1 MGCAESKPKPRGSTK
16 PEKKQKKNIKNKSKK
31 GPPATE
37 SSTSVSYD
45 WFNKSDDGDN
55 SLPSKDE
62 IEDDNQSVSSELML
76 AVENGDADAVEELL
90 TKGVSPNG
98 VSHGTTALHKAA
110 IRIEDT
116 TQEIITLLIK
126 HGANANQPD
135 SSGARPLHAAARQ
148 RNAEAVRAL
157 LLTSPRRGA
166 RRKHAD
172 PMAKNNKD
180 ETPIHIAARTDN
192 SMTLLKLVNS
202 CPNPVDA
209 ITATT
214 TEGDT
219 AIHLAARHGR
229 LNPLTTLIELHQFY
243 NLSLDPVNQETYT
256 PIQEAALNGHTA
268 VVRLLREQGAHYDE
282 VAREAYQKYREMFQ
296 VIDSPRSPRG
306 NPRPDPRRA
315 QA

>member
-1 MGCAESKPKPRGSTK
+1 MGCSDSKHEKPSTTK
-16 PEKKQKKNIKNKSKK
+16 PEKKPTNEKKIRTAGSSSVGCGDWMDKS
-31 GPPATE
+31 E
-37 SSTSVSYD
+37 VE
-45 WFNKSDDGDN
+45 KSEQ
-55 SLPSKDE
+55 PQQE
-62 IEDDNQSVSSELML
+62 TEDDCESVGSELML

-90 TKGVSPNG
+90 SKGMSPNG
-98 VSHGTTALHKAA
+98 LSQGTTALHKAA

-126 HGANANQPD
+126 HGANANQAD

-148 RNAEAVRAL
+148 RNAEAVKAL

-166 RRKHAD
+166 GRKHAD
-172 PMAKNNKD
+172 PMAKNKKG
-180 ETPIHIAARTDN
+180 ETPIHVAARTDN
-192 SMTLLKLVNS
+192 SSTLLKLVNS
-202 CPNPVDA
+202 CISPSEA

-214 TEGDT
+214 SEGDT

-229 LNPLTTLIELHQFY
+229 LNPLQTLVELHQHY
-243 NLSLDPVNQETYT
+243 ELTLDPVNNETYT

-268 VVRLLREQGAHYDE
+268 VVRLLREEGAHYDD
-282 VAREAYQKYREMFQ
+282 VAREAYQKYRAMFQ

-306 NPRPDPRRA
+306 NPRADPRRA